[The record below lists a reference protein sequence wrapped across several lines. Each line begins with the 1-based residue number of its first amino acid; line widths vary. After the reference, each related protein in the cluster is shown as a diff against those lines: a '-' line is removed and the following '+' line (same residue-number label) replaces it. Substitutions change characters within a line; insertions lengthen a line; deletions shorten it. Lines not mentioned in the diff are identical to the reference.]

1 MAVAAAAAPPLLPTP
16 TARSLPATL
25 LPTPPPTG
33 HLIPSPASSAPPNH
47 RLSPSPAYI
56 PPCRRLAV
64 CSPDPPAPAV
74 PHLAPS
80 PTLTRSHHGFR
91 AQFARCDPHPAAN
104 PPPHCLSCLPRA
116 ADPCLLG
123 CVRPAVPPPRGF
135 LARFHRAV
143 GAPPRLAPSPA
154 PATAFAGSSP
164 AVIPTPPLTPR
175 LIGSPASPAPTIHCL
190 PPSLVY
196 VPPSR
201 RLAACSPDS
210 PAPSAPRLAPSPASA
225 APSASNPGHA
235 STSKSWFRDKAACA
249 DLALPSSPERNAN
262 LALPSSPERIK
273 GFKVPGRA
281 SLSCVKDRVAGSD
294 VLANS
299 GCLKRNL
306 TSPAD
311 NIGKKMRYESPSL
324 SEDSGSDS
332 EPEFYAGP
340 AFRNAPPASSL
351 PIPISL
357 MMRRNKFIAPA
368 LNGLA
373 F

>member
-80 PTLTRSHHGFR
+80 PTLAMPSTRTSPTPPIH
-91 AQFARCDPHPAAN
+91 ALLAAY
-104 PPPHCLSCLPRA
+104 
-116 ADPCLLG
+116 
-123 CVRPAVPPPRGF
+123 VPPCRR
-135 LARFHRAV
+135 LAACSLDST
-143 GAPPRLAPSPA
+143 APPIHASSA
-154 PATAFAGSSP
+154 ASP

-210 PAPSAPRLAPSPASA
+210 PAPSAPRLAPSPAPA
-225 APSASNPGHA
+225 APSASNPGRA